1 MDGSKNTQ
9 FRPIKAATEASRT
22 SLTGTAC
29 VNLIPSRTEHLYP
42 SQRILKDI
50 LETPVTTDLD
60 PFDTRS
66 LTNLQNHYHACL
78 DEKEMDELGI
88 APLLDVVKVV
98 KQLFN
103 GSSSI
108 EPHFAEWRAMI
119 QDTDI
124 DYSEAEPFDTPQL
137 ILHGGE
143 IEESHDKRREKRG
156 RKEKEK
162 KKERKRKLKERKR
175 KQKQEK
181 KKQKQKQKKQ
191 KKEQKRLLKEAERAK
206 REGLTAALAFM
217 HSRGTSKHPP
227 KSWLRFTKYCR
238 HSRIIPV
245 RHRRGHWKR
254 SQCFNA
260 LVRPARPRSSFQ
272 RVL

>member
-1 MDGSKNTQ
+1 
-9 FRPIKAATEASRT
+9 
-22 SLTGTAC
+22 
-29 VNLIPSRTEHLYP
+29 
-42 SQRILKDI
+42 
-50 LETPVTTDLD
+50 
-60 PFDTRS
+60 
-66 LTNLQNHYHACL
+66 
-78 DEKEMDELGI
+78 MDELGI
-88 APLLDVVKVV
+88 APLLDIVEVV

-103 GSSSI
+103 GSTSI

-119 QDTDI
+119 QDVDN
-124 DYSEAEPFDTPQL
+124 DYSEVERQQYLDSPQL

-143 IEESHDKRREKRG
+143 IEESREKRREKQERKE

-162 KKERKRKLKERKR
+162 QQKKERKR

-181 KKQKQKQKKQ
+181 KKQKQKKQ
-191 KKEQKRLLKEAERAK
+191 QKEQKQLLKEAERAK

-217 HSRGTSKHPP
+217 HSRGTSKYPL
-227 KSWLRFTKYCR
+227 KSSLGLTKYCR

-245 RHRRGHWKR
+245 RHRWGHWKR

-260 LVRPARPRSSFQ
+260 LVRPARPRSTFQ

>member
-1 MDGSKNTQ
+1 
-9 FRPIKAATEASRT
+9 
-22 SLTGTAC
+22 
-29 VNLIPSRTEHLYP
+29 
-42 SQRILKDI
+42 
-50 LETPVTTDLD
+50 
-60 PFDTRS
+60 
-66 LTNLQNHYHACL
+66 
-78 DEKEMDELGI
+78 MDELGI
-88 APLLDVVKVV
+88 APLLDMVKVV

-103 GSSSI
+103 GSTSI
-108 EPHFAEWRAMI
+108 EPHFTEWRAMV
-119 QDTDI
+119 QDDDI
-124 DYSEAEPFDTPQL
+124 DYNEAEPFNSPQL

-143 IEESHDKRREKRG
+143 IEDKRREKQG

-217 HSRGTSKHPP
+217 HSRGTSKHAP
-227 KSWLRFTKYCR
+227 KFWLRFTKYCR

-245 RHRRGHWKR
+245 RHRRGHWE
-254 SQCFNA
+254 
-260 LVRPARPRSSFQ
+260 
-272 RVL
+272 